1 MTTTNGTKLSKSA
14 ERELLRESYPGAWL
28 AAKLAIEPRL
38 LEARRRAGEL
48 LAVRIE
54 GATDY
59 RYPTWQ
65 FGVDGE
71 PLPAIAP
78 LLQAAREAGLDDG
91 ALYELLQ
98 RRDGLT
104 GSGRLLDAVREGHV
118 ERVLVVI
125 RSARRGERRTIS
137 R

>member
-1 MTTTNGTKLSKSA
+1 MTTTNGTNLSKSA
-14 ERELLRESYPGAWL
+14 ERELVRESYSGAWL
-28 AAKLAIEPRL
+28 AAKLGIEPRL

-48 LAVRIE
+48 LAVRPE

-65 FGVDGE
+65 FGADGE

-78 LLQAAREAGLDDG
+78 LVRAAKEAGLDDR
-91 ALYELLQ
+91 ALYELLE

-104 GSGRLLDAVREGHV
+104 GSGRLLDAVREGRAD
-118 ERVLVVI
+118 RVLAVI
-125 RSARRGERRTIS
+125 RSARGSEERTIS